1 MAAFKAIAKPAR
13 TMILNGK
20 IIFSAVIATFA
31 AVTTPAGSFAGSAP
45 AAEADK
51 PAHPVA
57 MKGDIRVSEVWARA
71 GRRGESAYVFLTVHN
86 DGAVP
91 VLLKGAVS
99 DIATEVRLVRF
110 EMRGPYL
117 RTSRAEPVTVPPN
130 GVLLLEPGVVALQF
144 WKLRRDLR
152 AGQRLGFAVD
162 FLGIG
167 RVDTVADVDSRGAVR
182 YSAHTQPSGAK
193 ASH

>member
-1 MAAFKAIAKPAR
+1 
-13 TMILNGK
+13 MILNRK
-20 IIFSAVIATFA
+20 IILSGVVAAFA
-31 AVTTPAGSFAGSAP
+31 GLAAIPDSFAGSAP
-45 AAEADK
+45 EAEAGAEK

-57 MKGDIRVSEVWARA
+57 MKEDIRVAEVWARA

-117 RTSRAEPVTVPPN
+117 RTSRSEPMTVPPN
-130 GVLLLEPGVVALQF
+130 GTLVLDPGVVALQF
-144 WKLRRDLR
+144 WKLKRDLF
-152 AGQRLGFAVD
+152 ASQRLRFKVD

-167 RVDTVADVDSRGAVR
+167 RIDTVADVDPRGAVR
-182 YSAHTQPSGAK
+182 YSDHSASAGAAAK
-193 ASH
+193 H

>member
-13 TMILNGK
+13 TMILNRK
-20 IIFSAVIATFA
+20 IIISAVLVTFA
-31 AVTTPAGSFAGSAP
+31 AVAAPAFSFAGSPP
-45 AAEADK
+45 AADAEK
-51 PAHPVA
+51 PAHPIA
-57 MKGDIRVSEVWARA
+57 MREDIRVSEVWARA